1 MFYRACTAAPA
12 DMCSTLSATGSSK
25 QATWKVRLMTAQ
37 QVLQDFDLKKKKKKN
52 GWMAVCRL
60 CHSQLAFNHCVNT
73 NAKFMGNIN
82 IVP

>member
-12 DMCSTLSATGSSK
+12 DMCSTLSVTGSSK

-37 QVLQDFDLKKKKKKN
+37 QVLQDFDLKKT
-52 GWMAVCRL
+52 WMAVCRL
-60 CHSQLAFNHCVNT
+60 CHSQLAFNHLCRVNT

-82 IVP
+82 IVA

>member
-37 QVLQDFDLKKKKKKN
+37 QVLQDFDLKKKKKKMD
-52 GWMAVCRL
+52 GWQYVG
-60 CHSQLAFNHCVNT
+60 CVT
-73 NAKFMGNIN
+73 
-82 IVP
+82 VSWHLTTV